1 MNIRFSVRDL
11 HARYPDDYAKPI
23 FDLLA
28 EEEGQQ
34 ARYSPD
40 TYDTRA
46 EAEADAIKW
55 ANEPLGDAWEVT
67 QLP

>member
-1 MNIRFSVRDL
+1 MSIRFIVRDL
-11 HARYPDDYAKPI
+11 HARYPDDYVEPI

-28 EEEGQQ
+28 EEDGKP

-55 ANEPLGDAWEVT
+55 ANQPLGDAWEVT
-67 QLP
+67 KHP